1 MNGGNAL
8 QSGTPVLHSQGLQC
22 GRASGPVRIRTSP
35 RRGAHVSFG
44 DSSGPIEAETEHFRA
59 RSGPSLETRGARGHA
74 PEPGP
79 GHARAREA
87 ARATANPRRGPRTAG
102 RDQEPGPPEGGS
114 RAPLFLAGARQL
126 PRRFMGH
133 LGAFRD
139 PRRAVAYSPRIVLI
153 LNCA

>member
-8 QSGTPVLHSQGLQC
+8 LSGTPVLHFQGLQC
-22 GRASGPVRIRTSP
+22 GRASGPVRIRTGP

-44 DSSGPIEAETEHFRA
+44 DISGPIEAETEHLRA

-87 ARATANPRRGPRTAG
+87 ARVREAARAIANPRRGPRMAG
-102 RDQEPGPPEGGS
+102 RDQEPGPPEGGG
-114 RAPLFLAGARQL
+114 RAPLFLAGARQP

-133 LGAFRD
+133 LHNGKGQKKK
-139 PRRAVAYSPRIVLI
+139 
-153 LNCA
+153 